1 MARRHATVVM
11 RGEVTHTTAD
21 GRQWDERNVTQWWRR
36 DARERERGAGS
47 VTSHEEVDDMD
58 AVRWLEETRVHGSS
72 GPDDMV
78 S

>member
-1 MARRHATVVM
+1 MDGDGTSATS
-11 RGEVTHTTAD
+11 RSG
-21 GRQWDERNVTQWWRR
+21 G
-36 DARERERGAGS
+36 DAMRERERGAGS

-58 AVRWLEETRVHGSS
+58 AVRWMEEKRVHGSS